1 MAKRKGGGRRGKR
14 SGAASGP
21 KPPVRR
27 RCGAMV
33 AHEALLE
40 KVPGLR
46 ARLARLEHATM
57 ANMMA
62 GAKKK
67 WVVPTIPV
75 VVHVVWKDPAENISA
90 AQVKSQIAVLN
101 KDFRKLNPD
110 HARTPAPFQ
119 GLVADAGVKFTLK
132 KIVRKETNV
141 ASWGTDDKIKK
152 AASGGSDPVRPVNT
166 LNLWVG
172 TLGGGLLGYAQFPGG
187 PPATDGVVI
196 LNTAFGTVGTAAAP
210 FDKGRTA
217 THEIGHWLNLRHIW
231 GDTPDCTGGDGV
243 ADTPNCEGPNTGEP
257 TFPRVTC
264 MNGPHGD
271 MFMNYMDYVDDK
283 AMFMFTA
290 GQVVRMRTALE
301 TTRKAF
307 L

>member
-1 MAKRKGGGRRGKR
+1 M
-14 SGAASGP
+14 
-21 KPPVRR
+21 
-27 RCGAMV
+27 M

-40 KVPGLR
+40 KVPGMR
-46 ARLARLEHATM
+46 ARLAQLEHATM
-57 ANMMA
+57 ASMMA

-75 VVHVVWKDPAENISA
+75 VVHVVWKEPAENISV

-110 HARTPAPFQ
+110 HAQTPAPFK
-119 GLVADAGVKFTLK
+119 GLVADAGVKFSLK
-132 KIVRKETNV
+132 KIVRKETSV
-141 ASWGTDDKIKK
+141 ASWGTDDRIKK
-152 AASGGSDPVRPVNT
+152 AASGGSDAVSPKTT

-187 PPATDGVVI
+187 PLATDGVVI

-210 FDKGRTA
+210 FHKGRTA

-257 TFPRVTC
+257 AFPHVTC

-283 AMFMFTA
+283 AMFMFTS
-290 GQVVRMRTALE
+290 GQVVRMQTALS